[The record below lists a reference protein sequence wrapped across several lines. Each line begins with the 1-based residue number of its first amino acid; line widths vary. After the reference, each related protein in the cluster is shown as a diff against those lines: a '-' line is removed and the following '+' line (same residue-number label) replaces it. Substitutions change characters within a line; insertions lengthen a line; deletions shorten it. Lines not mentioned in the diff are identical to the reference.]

1 MKILQA
7 DNVRDRHRRSPFSDL
22 YEIGFGF
29 VERRGLGD
37 PNGDLVSALNQ
48 MIFKMDQRISR
59 RQYFCPSKFLLAL
72 KLLP

>member
-1 MKILQA
+1 MKILQV

-48 MIFKMDQRISR
+48 MIFKTDQRISR
-59 RQYFCPSKFLLAL
+59 
-72 KLLP
+72 